1 LSRRYFLVPD
11 VQIKPGHGLSHI
23 DWAAQAIVDYRP
35 DVIVVLGD
43 WWDMHSLSTYET
55 PGSKSMEGINVKA
68 DVDIGN
74 EAFERLVAPMN
85 REMMRRIEGHRKR
98 WEPECHFL
106 TGNHE
111 QRIQKA
117 IDREPKWAGVIS
129 LDMLKTPGFQRHD
142 FLTIVELDGIKFCL
156 APHHRVLTSDLKW
169 IALGDVEAGQELLA
183 FDEANGDG
191 SQRMYRRSIV
201 EAKIIE
207 PEETFDVLLSNG
219 KVFTTTAEHLWL
231 VRHKSKCDWK
241 WLPTSKLTSDYSVQ
255 KLTDTWEEGRNYES
269 GYLAGILD
277 GEGCLSYSNTKCAT
291 PTLSFAQK
299 SGVVLDTS
307 TAILDK
313 MGIEYSVGDHS
324 SPGVK
329 KVNVLGGMA
338 GRLKLIGITQAAR
351 ILEKFKTLPLGVV
364 QRQHGIDP
372 VFVVSVTPAGV
383 QDVAKVQTSTGTMIA
398 DGYAHHNCHFFPNPY
413 TGKAIGGTII
423 NRLNHIGAS
432 FVQGHQQGFL
442 YASKQFPD
450 HVKHGL
456 VAGRFYQEHESYRSS
471 DVQKAEW
478 SGCVVLNEVRNG
490 SYDLM
495 PLSMDYLRR
504 TYG

>member
-1 LSRRYFLVPD
+1 MSRRYFLVPD
-11 VQIKPGHGLSHI
+11 VQIKPGHDLSHI

-142 FLTIVELDGIKFCL
+142 FLTIVELDGIKFC
-156 APHHRVLTSDLKW
+156 
-169 IALGDVEAGQELLA
+169 
-183 FDEANGDG
+183 
-191 SQRMYRRSIV
+191 
-201 EAKIIE
+201 
-207 PEETFDVLLSNG
+207 
-219 KVFTTTAEHLWL
+219 
-231 VRHKSKCDWK
+231 
-241 WLPTSKLTSDYSVQ
+241 
-255 KLTDTWEEGRNYES
+255 
-269 GYLAGILD
+269 
-277 GEGCLSYSNTKCAT
+277 
-291 PTLSFAQK
+291 
-299 SGVVLDTS
+299 
-307 TAILDK
+307 
-313 MGIEYSVGDHS
+313 
-324 SPGVK
+324 
-329 KVNVLGGMA
+329 
-338 GRLKLIGITQAAR
+338 
-351 ILEKFKTLPLGVV
+351 
-364 QRQHGIDP
+364 
-372 VFVVSVTPAGV
+372 
-383 QDVAKVQTSTGTMIA
+383 
-398 DGYAHHNCHFFPNPY
+398 HFFPNPY